1 MVTEGHLNGN
11 GGTHYHLSIQAIII
25 HHIPVVFI
33 NESIEIYFRNPLEV
47 IKYCSAFT
55 KYYI

>member
-1 MVTEGHLNGN
+1 MVTEGH
-11 GGTHYHLSIQAIII
+11 IITCLFRQSLFI
-25 HHIPVVFI
+25 IAVVFI

-47 IKYCSAFT
+47 IKYYSAFT